1 MTLTC
6 IPNRE
11 RNAAGIP
18 SKKCKP
24 ACAEVLLIGRDPSV
38 RVYVDEVLAR
48 AGFQVHGMTPWDA
61 GNMVNHDF
69 PSFPLVIFNNTVHLR
84 EATQIA
90 RQLRRQSPA
99 SRLLLILGP
108 DVTRGNLSR
117 FDSVVDGLAGPA
129 TLVSEARRLASS
141 ATRNGAQI
149 YHNLPSA

>member
-6 IPNRE
+6 IPSRD
-11 RNAAGIP
+11 RNGAGIP
-18 SKKCKP
+18 PKKCKP
-24 ACAEVLLIGRDPSV
+24 PFPEVLLIGRDPSV
-38 RVYVDEVLAR
+38 RLYTDEVLVR

-69 PSFPLVIFNNTVHLR
+69 PSFPLVIFNKTVHLR

-108 DVTRGNLSR
+108 DVTRGNLST

-129 TLVSEARRLASS
+129 TLVSEARRLASP
-141 ATRNGAQI
+141 APRNGAHV
-149 YHNLPSA
+149 YHDIPSA